1 MIVLP
6 EGKGMEIDMK
16 RVLANWRIH
25 LLAFVLAVIAEMI
38 GTMRFDFGIVA
49 FAIFPMF
56 YALIFGAVLGGI
68 KLIPR
73 EMMEKA
79 SPYGGICVMMVVAK
93 CGTGIGPNLEIV
105 KSAGVAMILQE
116 LGSIFTV
123 ILALPI
129 AVLVFRMGRA
139 AIGCSVSISREE
151 GIAIIG
157 SKYGLDSQ
165 EGVGVMGGYVTG
177 TILGTLFVG
186 IVTSLLASLE
196 LFHPYA
202 LAMAC
207 GSGSTSMMT
216 AGIASVVEYYPE
228 LTEQITAFATSS
240 NVLSSVDSF
249 YKYLLITLPMCTF
262 AYKLLTSRNKH
273 YKDGIPLKE
282 QKKKGGEMKEQEAGL

>member
-1 MIVLP
+1 
-6 EGKGMEIDMK
+6 MEIDMK

-25 LLAFVLAVIAEMI
+25 LLAFVLTVIAEMI

-105 KSAGVAMILQE
+105 KSAGIAMILQE

-139 AIGCSVSISREE
+139 AIGCSFFDFQGRGHCHHWKQVWAGFPGRRWS
-151 GIAIIG
+151 
-157 SKYGLDSQ
+157 YGRICDRNNFRNL
-165 EGVGVMGGYVTG
+165 V
-177 TILGTLFVG
+177 
-186 IVTSLLASLE
+186 
-196 LFHPYA
+196 
-202 LAMAC
+202 C
-207 GSGSTSMMT
+207 GHCH
-216 AGIASVVEYYPE
+216 I
-228 LTEQITAFATSS
+228 FA
-240 NVLSSVDSF
+240 
-249 YKYLLITLPMCTF
+249 
-262 AYKLLTSRNKH
+262 R
-273 YKDGIPLKE
+273 IP
-282 QKKKGGEMKEQEAGL
+282 